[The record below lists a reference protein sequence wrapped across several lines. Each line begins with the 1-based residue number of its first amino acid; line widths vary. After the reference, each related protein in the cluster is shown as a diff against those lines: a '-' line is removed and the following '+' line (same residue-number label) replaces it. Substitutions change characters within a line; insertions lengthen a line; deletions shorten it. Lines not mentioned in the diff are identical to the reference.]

1 MKRYVYYQP
10 NDKDLKDKTG
20 DCQVRALSKALNISW
35 LEAFDLTI
43 PICRELQTYTIFD
56 GNFEKTKEAMKQL
69 GFDYHGIP
77 VQKGKKRPTVLSF
90 AKEHECEVAGKE
102 QIVTERNGLR
112 HLPRGWY
119 RFKTNTKQKEPWVI
133 SDNIKVIRILSD
145 TEVAEICKAN
155 GYEPQRK
162 EV

>member
-90 AKEHECEVAGKE
+90 AKEHSTGTYICRIAHHAVAVVDGRYFDTWDSGQCKLYGYY
-102 QIVTERNGLR
+102 ER
-112 HLPRGWY
+112 
-119 RFKTNTKQKEPWVI
+119 I
-133 SDNIKVIRILSD
+133 
-145 TEVAEICKAN
+145 
-155 GYEPQRK
+155 
-162 EV
+162 